1 MSKNSRFPISL
12 LSLAMLAASAFADS
26 VTLKT
31 GERIEGTIASETPA
45 EITLN
50 IQISAGIIDQRT
62 VKTADVAKVDRVAP
76 DETAYRLIM
85 KLQPGKSS
93 LQPGQYD
100 ALLSTLEAFNT
111 QYPASS
117 HAGEVHAAL
126 LAFQAEKKRVDAG
139 EVKLDGLWL
148 SPAEVQKQ
156 RVQIGGAL
164 AFNAMKTANSAG
176 DPIGALNAFA
186 TIEKNFPGAKV
197 MPDAIELAR
206 QILTALKPGTER
218 AVQTEKIKNIERE
231 KGFADASP
239 QDRIELTAAFARD
252 QAKADAAL
260 AAATA
265 ANLWPPFATTS
276 EKCLTAILA
285 KIQSEGPRLNAL
297 SVAPMRESLKLAE
310 KAQTEFTNKNFA
322 SATETLKEVAR
333 LWPAN
338 EIGIRLQAQITDAKN
353 PPKPDPKVSPAPT
366 AAVPPATAPATPAP
380 VPATATPAPV
390 VPAPPAAAT
399 PAPAPA
405 PAAASAVPD
414 DDETPKPA
422 APEPP
427 RPFFRTLGGAITIVI
442 ALAVLLGV
450 MNIVN
455 KIRARSKE
463 TEE

>member
-1 MSKNSRFPISL
+1 MLKNSRFPISL
-12 LSLAMLAASAFADS
+12 LSLAVLAVSAFADT

-31 GERIEGTIASETPA
+31 GERIEGTIASETPT
-45 EITLN
+45 ELTLN
-50 IQISAGIIDQRT
+50 IQISAGIVDQRT

-100 ALLSTLEAFNT
+100 ALLSTLQGFNT

-148 SPAEVQKQ
+148 SPNEVQKQ
-156 RVQIGGAL
+156 RVQISGSL
-164 AFNAMKTANSAG
+164 AFNAMKTANSFG

-186 TIEKNFPGAKV
+186 MIEKNFPGAKV

-218 AVQTEKIKNIERE
+218 AIQTEKIKKLERE

-239 QDRIELTAAFARD
+239 QDRLELTAAFARD
-252 QAKADAAL
+252 QAKAEAAL

-265 ANLWPPFATTS
+265 ANLWPPFATIS

-285 KIQSEGPRLNAL
+285 KIQSEVPRINAL

-310 KAQTEFTNKNFA
+310 KAQTEFTNKNFPA
-322 SATETLKEVAR
+322 ATETLKEVNR

-338 EIGIRLQAQITDAKN
+338 EIGLRLQAQITDAKN

-366 AAVPPATAPATPAP
+366 AAVPAAPAPATPAP
-380 VPATATPAPV
+380 LPAAATPAPV
-390 VPAPPAAAT
+390 VPAPAAAT
-399 PAPAPA
+399 PAPVPV
-405 PAAASAVPD
+405 PAAAPSVPD

-427 RPFFRTLGGAITIVI
+427 KPFFRTLGGAITIVI

-450 MNIVN
+450 MNVVN